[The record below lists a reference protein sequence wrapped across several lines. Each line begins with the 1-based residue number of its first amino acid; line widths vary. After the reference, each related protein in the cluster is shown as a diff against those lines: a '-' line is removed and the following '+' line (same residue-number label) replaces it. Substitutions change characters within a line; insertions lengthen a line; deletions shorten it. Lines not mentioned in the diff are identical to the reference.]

1 MAGLVDEG
9 RAVDI
14 VYLDFS
20 RAFDKVA
27 RKIRVEKL
35 MGVWAGWADNELDW
49 KLADWMGPEGS
60 DQWQAV

>member
-1 MAGLVDEG
+1 LTNLVTLCEEMAGLVDEG

-35 MGVWAGWADNELDW
+35 MGVWAG
-49 KLADWMGPEGS
+49 
-60 DQWQAV
+60 